1 MKKSYLQRVMKLLV
15 LFLLAGFMYVSAAGY
30 SQQITFSGEKV
41 PFVEALGAIRKQAGY
56 AVVADKALL
65 QFTRPISI
73 AVRDMPLTDFLIV
86 SAGLFCIGIYIVLA
100 KRNAIQI
107 LIGIE
112 LIINSAI
119 LNLVAFGKY
128 DKVNNAGQSF
138 ALFAIVLAAAAV
150 AVALAIILNVYR
162 QYKTI
167 DPAKVERLRG

>member
-1 MKKSYLQRVMKLLV
+1 MITLTN
-15 LFLLAGFMYVSAAGY
+15 FLLIG
-30 SQQITFSGEKV
+30 
-41 PFVEALGAIRKQAGY
+41 
-56 AVVADKALL
+56 
-65 QFTRPISI
+65 
-73 AVRDMPLTDFLIV
+73 
-86 SAGLFCIGIYIVLA
+86 AGLFCIGIYMVIS
-100 KRNAIQI
+100 KQNAIQV

-167 DPAKVERLRG
+167 DPTKVEKLRG